1 MDIQRWEYRIWP
13 RTIPPALEPRLATT
27 TMPPEPAR
35 TDTYLL
41 TEDPD
46 IMPKLRDDELLDIK
60 RRRGR
65 RDGLERWTA
74 LKKCAFP
81 LGPGD
86 LWPFPDRLAR
96 QSGWMRPDLLAD
108 AAREAGLLVASV
120 RKSRRLFEIES
131 TSLEITQVDG
141 GGLPPLTLC
150 AEGEDFEATRRV
162 AELYGLT
169 DLPNINYAAA
179 LREAVTS

>member
-1 MDIQRWEYRIWP
+1 
-13 RTIPPALEPRLATT
+13 
-27 TMPPEPAR
+27 
-35 TDTYLL
+35 
-41 TEDPD
+41 
-46 IMPKLRDDELLDIK
+46 
-60 RRRGR
+60 
-65 RDGLERWTA
+65 
-74 LKKCAFP
+74 
-81 LGPGD
+81 
-86 LWPFPDRLAR
+86 
-96 QSGWMRPDLLAD
+96 MRPDLLAD

-162 AELYGLT
+162 AELSGLT